1 MAGQGAVAFRRDSAD
16 QVSTSEPATWALGE
30 LEAALRRR
38 GVEIVEGGKL
48 ETTIIVTSAG
58 SADAARVAKASGIAL
73 PGVAESFALLR
84 EGKDIF
90 AIGYDERGLVYALTE
105 LADRVDHAG
114 DDLFGPLPFAEAPAT
129 KVRSITRLFV
139 NEREDKG
146 WFHDKSHWIGYLTM
160 LASNRF
166 NRFSL
171 TLGIQYDYPY
181 HNHIISDVYLHF
193 PYPYLVDLPQHGIR
207 VVELPDAERATN
219 LEMLKFIGR
228 EAKRR
233 GLDFQLGLW
242 TQRYDFDDVPNA
254 NYAVVGATEAN
265 IAPYCRDAVA
275 TILREVPE
283 ITGLTFRIH
292 VEGGVS
298 EGDYDF
304 WRTVFAGVK
313 SAGRPIEIDM
323 HAKGLDEP
331 TIQVALDSGMP
342 VAVSPKY
349 LAEHIGLPYHPSAI
363 REREYPPK
371 TEMTNREKLSV
382 GTRRFTRQSYGDF
395 LPAGKRW
402 KVIFRVWPGTQRVL
416 AWGDPALAAGYGRN
430 ASFAG
435 ADGIEWMEPMAMKGR
450 QGTGIDGGRIAYK
463 RVDLATR
470 LDWQKYAY
478 QFRLWG
484 RSSYNPGTDR
494 GAFSRYLA
502 RECGDAAG
510 LVGDAL
516 HAASSILPLITQAH
530 GPSIA
535 NNGYWPEIYTN
546 LAIVGDN
553 PKRPYGFDMDEPTRF
568 GNAPT
573 FDPQMFATA
582 REYATALL
590 KGETIRSYTP
600 LDVAD
605 WLDDAAET
613 AELSATRAKRCRD
626 IQRPGAQR
634 LVIDALAAAAIGRF
648 FAAKFRGA
656 CWGEVFI
663 ATQNH
668 QARER
673 TIDYLKR
680 ARSAWIDAVNLT
692 RDVYQEDLTFGPGPH
707 LRGAWASRLADIDR
721 EVKDLIAYREREHVK
736 PDFDASAA
744 ERAMQGLDQRT
755 PVASLGTGS
764 FESVQAFD
772 QGKPLTIAATLGSG
786 AVKAVLHYR
795 HINQAE
801 RWQTIAMTANGTA
814 HSAVIPAEYTATP
827 FHLQYYISME
837 AGGGIRI
844 APGFAP
850 DLANQPY
857 AVVLNAKGS

>member
-1 MAGQGAVAFRRDSAD
+1 MTTQGSVALRSDSRDEVA
-16 QVSTSEPATWALGE
+16 TSESVAWALGE
-30 LEAALRRR
+30 LAGALKRR
-38 GVEIVEGGKL
+38 GIAVID
-48 ETTIIVTSAG
+48 SAG
-58 SADAARVAKASGIAL
+58 TAVRAMSAAAPGADALAKKAGVAL
-73 PGVAESFALLR
+73 PAVPESFVLLR
-84 EGKDIF
+84 DGTDVV
-90 AIGYDERGLVYALTE
+90 AIGHDARGLLYALTE
-105 LADRVDHAG
+105 LADRVDHG
-114 DDLFGPLPFAEAPAT
+114 EDQLFGTAFPLAEAPRT
-129 KVRSITRLFV
+129 KIRSITRLFV

-146 WFHDKSHWIGYLTM
+146 WFHDKSHWISYLSM
-160 LASNRF
+160 LATNRF

-193 PYPYLVDLPQHGIR
+193 PYPYLVDLPQHGIH

-254 NYAVVGATEAN
+254 NYTIEGATEAN

-331 TIQVALDSGMP
+331 TIDVALESGMP

-371 TEMTNREKLSV
+371 EAMTNREKLSV

-395 LPAGKRW
+395 LPANKRW
-402 KVIFRVWPGTQRVL
+402 RVIFRVWPGTQRVL
-416 AWGDPALAAGYGRN
+416 AWGDPALASGYGRN
-430 ASFAG
+430 GSFAG
-435 ADGIEWMEPMAMKGR
+435 ADGIEWMEPMSMKGR
-450 QGTGIDGGRIAYK
+450 QGTGIPGGRGGYK
-463 RVDLATR
+463 KIELARR
-470 LDWQKYAY
+470 LEWEKYVY
-478 QFRLWG
+478 QYRLWG
-484 RSSYNPGTDR
+484 RQSYNPDADATAAQR
-494 GAFSRYLA
+494 HLRK
-502 RECGDAAG
+502 ECGDAASF
-510 LVGDAL
+510 VVSAL
-516 HAASSILPLITQAH
+516 SAASRILPLITQAH

-535 NNGYWPEIYTN
+535 NNAYWPEIYTN
-546 LAIVGDN
+546 LAVVGDN
-553 PKRPYGFDMDEPTRF
+553 PKRPFGFDMDEPIRF

-582 REYATALL
+582 REYAIALL
-590 KGETIRSYTP
+590 KGTTVRSYSP
-600 LDVAD
+600 LDVAG
-605 WLDDAAET
+605 WLDDAAE
-613 AELSATRAKRCRD
+613 AVEAAASKAKRCRD
-626 IQRPGAQR
+626 IQRPATQR
-634 LVIDALAAAAIGRF
+634 LLIDAQVAAAIGRF

-668 QARER
+668 AARMR
-673 TIDYLKR
+673 TIAFLR
-680 ARSAWIDAVNLT
+680 AARSAWTDAVNLT
-692 RDVYQEDLTFGPGPH
+692 RDVYQDDLTFGPGPH
-707 LRGAWASRLADIDR
+707 LRGSWASRLADIEREVNDLVAHRDR
-721 EVKDLIAYREREHVK
+721 EHTPPEH
-736 PDFDASAA
+736 DGDAAA
-744 ERAMQGLDQRT
+744 EAMRRLDADDRVT
-755 PVASLGTGS
+755 SSGKAGISADAA
-764 FESVQAFD
+764 FER
-772 QGKPLTIAATLGSG
+772 GKPVTVRMRRPAGEDVA
-786 AVKAVLHYR
+786 AVLHYR
-795 HINQAE
+795 HVNQAE
-801 RWQTIAMTANGTA
+801 RWQTLPMAANGSDLVA
-814 HSAVIPAEYTATP
+814 SIPGSYTDSP
-827 FHLQYYISME
+827 FHLQFYVST
-837 AGGGIRI
+837 AGKGGISI
-844 APGFAP
+844 APGLDS
-850 DLANQPY
+850 DLANEPY
-857 AVVLNAKGS
+857 AVVMQS